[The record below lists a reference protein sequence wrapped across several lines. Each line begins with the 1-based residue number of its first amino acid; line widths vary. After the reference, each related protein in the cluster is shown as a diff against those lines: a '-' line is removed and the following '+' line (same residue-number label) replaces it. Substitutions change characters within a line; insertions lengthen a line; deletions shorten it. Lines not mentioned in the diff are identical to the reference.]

1 MMMKEEEEEGEGKE
15 QKEEEEEVRGKKK
28 EREGKKNC
36 SNGKLSALP
45 LETLISQ
52 LSTAA
57 HTASKDWP

>member
-1 MMMKEEEEEGEGKE
+1 MK
-15 QKEEEEEVRGKKK
+15 GKKK
-28 EREGKKNC
+28 GREGKKKC